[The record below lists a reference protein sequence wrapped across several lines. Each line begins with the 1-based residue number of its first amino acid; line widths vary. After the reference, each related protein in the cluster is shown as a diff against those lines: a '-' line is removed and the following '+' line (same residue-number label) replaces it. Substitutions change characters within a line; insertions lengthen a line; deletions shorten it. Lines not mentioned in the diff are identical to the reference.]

1 VPNVNYRMGCSW
13 CPFRAHQHSSS
24 TSRAAEQ
31 RSLTEKAHASADC
44 LDVSI
49 ILMIS
54 INSISACLIVALS
67 IYLLLC
73 NDEFDS
79 RNYEIKG
86 DSGIWLPE
94 STNAGGHVYPYMATI
109 VSMTCLLTLVMMIIC
124 FGSQFTG

>member
-1 VPNVNYRMGCSW
+1 VELLIIYRKGLQLVSVS
-13 CPFRAHQHSSS
+13 RSKVR
-24 TSRAAEQ
+24 TSVAFFLLWGSVIQ
-31 RSLTEKAHASADC
+31 SC
-44 LDVSI
+44 LGFGSFG
-49 ILMIS
+49 MIS

-109 VSMTCLLTLVMMIIC
+109 VSMTCLLTLVMIIIC